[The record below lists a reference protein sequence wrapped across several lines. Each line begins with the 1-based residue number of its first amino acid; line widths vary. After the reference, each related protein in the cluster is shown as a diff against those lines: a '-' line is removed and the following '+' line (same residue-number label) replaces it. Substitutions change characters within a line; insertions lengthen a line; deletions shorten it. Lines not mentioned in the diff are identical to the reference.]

1 MKLLLR
7 RLGLYLITAWVAI
20 TANFLLPRLMPG
32 NPIEQLIAKL
42 QGRVTPQMIRAIKL
56 QFGQGLNQ
64 PLIVQYG
71 HYMSGLF
78 HGQLGESITLAQP
91 VSQVLGGE
99 IWWTIGLIGT
109 AAVLSFLIGTTLGV
123 IFGWRR
129 GSRLDAVIPGATFL
143 QSLPYYFLGTLL
155 IMFFAAKMHWFPIE
169 GAYDTGTQ
177 TQGWNWGYIL
187 SVLRYSQLP
196 IISIVLSSLAGWM
209 LGMRNMMVTTISE
222 DFVLM
227 AVAKGLPR
235 RKVMWHAARNA
246 VLPSVANL
254 ALTIGFLVSG
264 SLLVEQVFNYPGVGN
279 LLVNAVG
286 NEDYPLLQGIFLL
299 VTFTVLGA
307 NFLADALYYLLDP
320 RTRVSGQAQ

>member
-78 HGQLGESITLAQP
+78 HGQLGESITLSQP

-155 IMFFAAKMHWFPIE
+155 IMFFADKMHWFPIE
-169 GAYDTGTQ
+169 GAYDTGAQ
-177 TQGWNWGYIL
+177 TPGWNWGYIL

-320 RTRVSGQAQ
+320 RTRVSGQSQ

>member
-1 MKLLLR
+1 MKLLIR
-7 RLGLYLITAWVAI
+7 RFSLYLITAWVAI

-64 PLIVQYG
+64 PLVVQYW
-71 HYMSGLF
+71 HYVTGLA
-78 HGQLGESITLAQP
+78 HGQLGESITLSQP
-91 VSQVLGGE
+91 VSQILGGQ

-109 AAVLSFLIGTTLGV
+109 AAILSFLIGTTLGV
-123 IFGWRR
+123 LFGWTR
-129 GSRLDAVIPGATFL
+129 GSRLDVVIPAATFL
-143 QSLPYYFLGTLL
+143 QSLPYYFLGTIL
-155 IMFFAAKMHWFPIE
+155 IMYFAGHLHWFPIMN
-169 GAYDTGTQ
+169 AYDPAQ
-177 TQGWNWGYIL
+177 TPGWSWSYIA
-187 SVLRYSQLP
+187 SVLRYGELP
-196 IISIVLSSLAGWM
+196 ILSIVLSSLAGWM

-299 VTFTVLGA
+299 VTLTVLGA
-307 NFLADALYYLLDP
+307 NFLADALYYILDP
-320 RTRVSGQAQ
+320 RTRSSRHQQ